1 MITNFD
7 LIWLHDRQLMESL
20 LEAEDDSIDEATFSA
35 YCSSFEQLMQIIEAE
50 PDTVTEEQ
58 LEIVQFYL
66 ASLEA
71 KFSEVQR
78 AIQKK
83 ISEERLKAVTFSK
96 YSQINEKDNIINKK
110 T

>member
-1 MITNFD
+1 MD
-7 LIWLHDRQLMESL
+7 SL
-20 LEAEDDSIDEATFSA
+20 LEAESDSVDETAFSA

-50 PDTVTEEQ
+50 PYTVTEEQ

-66 ASLEA
+66 NSLEA
-71 KFSEVQR
+71 KFSEVQK

-96 YSQINEKDNIINKK
+96 YSQINEKENIINKK